1 MRSVMSTTF
10 FLEDI
15 NNKGSITVS
24 QLLEIGQTIS
34 QYDVDEE

>member
-1 MRSVMSTTF
+1 MSTTF